1 MIIAFMRNGSY
12 KITNYDLTNRYEP
25 ERVLH
30 LEKFHP
36 ERPIAAVYVDGESKQ
51 YMVKRFTIETSTADK
66 EFVFVSEAIGSR
78 LVAVT
83 TAESPEV
90 EVEVSK
96 GKDKPKKTEVLNLED
111 LVDIKGWKALG
122 NRLSE
127 YKVTKVNLVQ
137 DEEPAF
143 EEASDEADEEATE
156 SDDSQSSKK
165 KIEPAFPR
173 QSPEPPVAEDGQA
186 ALFAEPE
193 KPKQQLPQRPAPK
206 PKIKAEQQN
215 LFGQSPQHESGQS
228 QEKESD
234 EAESEVKAS
243 EIVPIVGQAGPK
255 NDGKDDDKSFNV
267 GETIEFDI

>member
-1 MIIAFMRNGSY
+1 
-12 KITNYDLTNRYEP
+12 
-25 ERVLH
+25 
-30 LEKFHP
+30 
-36 ERPIAAVYVDGESKQ
+36 
-51 YMVKRFTIETSTADK
+51 MVKRFLIETSTADK
-66 EFVFVSEAIGSR
+66 EFVFISEAIGSR

-83 TAESPEV
+83 TAESAEV

-156 SDDSQSSKK
+156 SDDDAQSSKK
-165 KIEPAFPR
+165 KIESAFP
-173 QSPEPPVAEDGQA
+173 QQNPEPPVGEDGQA

-193 KPKQQLPQRPAPK
+193 KPKHQPQQRPAPK
-206 PKIKAEQQN
+206 PKIKVEQQN
-215 LFGQSPQHESGQS
+215 LFGQSPQHESS
-228 QEKESD
+228 QKQKSESEKEPG
-234 EAESEVKAS
+234 
-243 EIVPIVGQAGPK
+243 EIADVRSVPILGQGAPK
-255 NDGKDDDKSFNV
+255 DEGKDDGKSFNV